1 MLASLITS
9 KTRLKLLLRFFVDPS
24 KGAYLRSLAEEFGE
38 STNSVRVELN
48 RLKEAGLLVSENS
61 GKTIVYKA
69 NTLSAFYSN
78 LRLLVTQHL
87 GFDVLVESIVAK
99 LGDVKAAY
107 ISGDYAR
114 GLDSGT
120 IALTIV
126 GEVDKVYL
134 DSLVLKS
141 EKVLC
146 RAIYVEILSDRQLKQ
161 DTIDLEDVIVIWG
174 CLD

>member
-48 RLKEAGLLVSENS
+48 RLKEAGLLVSESS

-69 NTLSAFYSN
+69 NTLSAFYRN

-87 GFDVLVESIVAK
+87 GFDVLVESIIAK
-99 LGDVKAAY
+99 SGKVKAAY
-107 ISGDYAR
+107 VSGDYAR

-126 GEVDKVYL
+126 GEVDRVYL
-134 DSLVLKS
+134 DSLVIKS
-141 EKVLC
+141 EKLLQ
-146 RAIYVEILSDRQLKQ
+146 R
-161 DTIDLEDVIVIWG
+161 TIDLRVVSDFDTEIMKQEFKNVIVIWG
-174 CLD
+174 KLE

>member
-78 LRLLVTQHL
+78 LRLLVMQHL
-87 GFDVLVESIVAK
+87 GFDLLVESIVEK
-99 LGDVKAAY
+99 LGKVKAAY
-107 ISGDYAR
+107 VSGDYAR

-141 EKVLC
+141 EKLLQ
-146 RAIYVEILSDRQLKQ
+146 R
-161 DTIDLEDVIVIWG
+161 TIDVKVVSDFNAEIMKQEFKNVIVIWG
-174 CLD
+174 KLD

>member
-48 RLKEAGLLVSENS
+48 RLKGAGLLVSENS

-69 NTLSAFYSN
+69 NTLSAFYNN
-78 LRLLVTQHL
+78 LRLMVTQHL
-87 GFDVLVESIVAK
+87 GFDVLVESIVEK
-99 LGDVKAAY
+99 LGKVKAAY
-107 ISGDYAR
+107 VSGDYAR

-126 GEVDKVYL
+126 GEVDRTYL
-134 DSLVLKS
+134 DLLVIKA
-141 EKVLC
+141 EKLLQ
-146 RAIYVEILSDRQLKQ
+146 R
-161 DTIDLEDVIVIWG
+161 TIDVRVVSDFDTEIMKQEFKNVIVIWG
-174 CLD
+174 NLD

>member
-48 RLKEAGLLVSENS
+48 RLKEAGLLISENS

-87 GFDVLVESIVAK
+87 GFDVLVVSIVEK

-107 ISGDYAR
+107 VCGDYAR
-114 GLDSGT
+114 GLDSGI

-126 GEVDKVYL
+126 GEVDRVYL
-134 DSLVLKS
+134 DSLVIKS
-141 EKVLC
+141 EKLLQ
-146 RAIYVEILSDRQLKQ
+146 R
-161 DTIDLEDVIVIWG
+161 TIDVRVVSGFDPEIMKQEFKDVIVIWG
-174 CLD
+174 

>member
-48 RLKEAGLLVSENS
+48 RLMEAGLLVSENS
-61 GKTIVYKA
+61 GKTIVHKA

-78 LRLLVTQHL
+78 LRLLVMQHL
-87 GFDVLVESIVAK
+87 GFDVLVESIVEK
-99 LGDVKAAY
+99 LGKVKAAY
-107 ISGDYAR
+107 VSVDYAR

-126 GEVDKVYL
+126 GEVDRVYL
-134 DSLVLKS
+134 DSLVIKS
-141 EKVLC
+141 EKLLQRTIGV
-146 RAIYVEILSDRQLKQ
+146 RVVSDFDTEIMKQ
-161 DTIDLEDVIVIWG
+161 EFKNVIVIWG
-174 CLD
+174 KLD